1 MAMFEV
7 GVRAGFEATHSLRG
21 DFGPATQRHG
31 HAYRVEAAVRGPAL
45 GDDGTLADVGLLRR
59 LLDEAVAP
67 LHDRDLDTLGVFQG
81 QNTTAEVVAH
91 HLFEVLRAGLLRA
104 GSAIAE
110 RASSLR
116 VAVWESPEVF
126 ASYEGPLHDRRG

>member
-1 MAMFEV
+1 MFEV
-7 GVRAGFEATHSLRG
+7 GVRAGFEATHRLRG
-21 DFGPATQRHG
+21 DFGSATQRHG

-45 GDDGTLADVGLLRR
+45 SEDGTLVDVGLLRR
-59 LLDEAVAP
+59 LLDEAVGP
-67 LHDRDLDTLGVFQG
+67 LHGRGLDTLEVFQG

-91 HLFEVLRAGLLRA
+91 HLFEVLRTGLLRA

-116 VAVWESPEVF
+116 VTVWESPEVF
-126 ASYEGPLHDRRG
+126 ASYEGPLHDLRG

>member
-1 MAMFEV
+1 MFEV
-7 GVRAGFEATHSLRG
+7 GVRAGFEATHRLRG

-31 HAYRVEAAVRGPAL
+31 HAYQVEATARGPAL
-45 GDDGTLADVGLLRR
+45 SDDGTLLDVGLLRR
-59 LLDEAVAP
+59 LLDRAVAP
-67 LHDRDLDTLGVFQG
+67 LHDRDLDTLEVFQG

-91 HLFEVLRAGLLRA
+91 HLFEVLRTGLLRA

-116 VAVWESPEVF
+116 VPVGESPEVF
-126 ASYEGPLHDRRG
+126 GSYEGPLHDRRG